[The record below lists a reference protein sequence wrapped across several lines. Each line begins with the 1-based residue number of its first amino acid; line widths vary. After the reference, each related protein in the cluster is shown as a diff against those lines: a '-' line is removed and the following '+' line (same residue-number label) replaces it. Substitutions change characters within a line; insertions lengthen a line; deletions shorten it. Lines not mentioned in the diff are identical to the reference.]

1 MVERRGTP
9 MLSVVRYGG
18 TGALAEIGC
27 DYVRAAWWFT
37 WSDGKPIAPVQ
48 DAAGVVRLLVRV
60 LD

>member
-1 MVERRGTP
+1 

-48 DAAGVVRLLVRV
+48 DTAEVVRLLVRV